1 MLDGTRRISV
11 SSRSWLTG
19 KRART
24 ETCLISVQLDPAG
37 KPETADIL
45 LEIRT
50 IQTLLEIRIAVH
62 RPSVRHQADLD
73 KREKATRG
81 VWPAASSDVGVVA
94 ITNRDVIIV
103 FPPRLQARLFQ
114 RASLILRPRIR
125 RMEDCCTRHGRIL
138 LVEKKKTRRK

>member
-1 MLDGTRRISV
+1 MPHKRPTRF
-11 SSRSWLTG
+11 SRKTG
-19 KRART
+19 ASAK
-24 ETCLISVQLDPAG
+24 
-37 KPETADIL
+37 IL

-103 FPPRLQARLFQ
+103 FFPRLQARLFQ
-114 RASLILRPRIR
+114 QCQLNSAPKDSA
-125 RMEDCCTRHGRIL
+125 DGGL
-138 LVEKKKTRRK
+138 LYEAWTNFF